1 MSSEDNKSKYTKNEQ
16 LKKNNENIN
25 NYILQNNNEEKSF
38 NNNLI
43 KPIPINPKLIKNQK
57 SNLNTLRNSS
67 ISNINQNSNLPIMRP
82 KNNHCSQISKD
93 SLSEKNKSKNSEID
107 EKENTFNNTKEI
119 LCCNCTKTKCIKK
132 YCECFANKKFC
143 HNNCN
148 CQDCINKKD
157 YLDNNIKYSNENNI
171 IICTCTRSNFNKKYC
186 ECYKYGQK
194 CNEKCRCLHCKNTG
208 NQNQNQDII
217 LTVNN
222 NNVIFN
228 NDNKNNDNI
237 NNKIE
242 NKNERNHKLDE
253 INNINSKG
261 SIINENLNEELKI
274 QRISVFINK
283 NQTLINVEKFN
294 KKEMNLLCKK
304 RNYIQNSKHNH
315 NQI

>member
-132 YCECFANKKFC
+132 YCECFANNRYCKD
-143 HNNCN
+143 CN
-148 CQDCINKKD
+148 CIDCLNKPIYSSNNNNSSKD
-157 YLDNNIKYSNENNI
+157 FSENEEI
-171 IICTCTRSNFNKKYC
+171 FCTCTKSNCNKKYC
-186 ECYKYGQK
+186 ECYKSNKK
-194 CNEKCRCLHCKNTG
+194 CNDKCRCSNCLNSSYP
-208 NQNQNQDII
+208 
-217 LTVNN
+217 
-222 NNVIFN
+222 IFN
-228 NDNKNNDNI
+228 IKNKDTNSKENNSKENISDNDI
-237 NNKIE
+237 NNSNELISNKPNIELDE
-242 NKNERNHKLDE
+242 NKF
-253 INNINSKG
+253 NSRKSSLNGEG
-261 SIINENLNEELKI
+261 SENSEESYQI
-274 QRISVFINK
+274 QRISVFISQY
-283 NQTLINVEKFN
+283 QTLVNVEKFT
-294 KKEMNLLCKK
+294 KEDMKLLSKK
-304 RNYIQNSKHNH
+304 RVKNK
-315 NQI
+315 